1 MKTASSTKA
10 PRAPKVAVNHDA
22 HVQAYEANWAEQY
35 NEAKAIDEARQAN
48 PVVALLEQ
56 FDAGVASG
64 EIVAPAV
71 VGAPSFKLAGK
82 AAQDRA
88 TMQAGAKTG
97 MGMAWRSVAAP
108 ATNTRLVAL
117 AQLQALGD
125 TFTEAEA
132 LAALAQIK
140 AKLGSGTPR
149 SYWKAFTTSGYIA
162 QA

>member
-1 MKTASSTKA
+1 
-10 PRAPKVAVNHDA
+10 
-22 HVQAYEANWAEQY
+22 
-35 NEAKAIDEARQAN
+35 
-48 PVVALLEQ
+48 
-56 FDAGVASG
+56 
-64 EIVAPAV
+64 
-71 VGAPSFKLAGK
+71 LAGK